1 MNKTNKHI
9 VLISAAGLVIMWIY
23 TIVKYFSLPD
33 EIVGHMN
40 FNGEV
45 TRYDDKNVIWF
56 LVILFTGVFYGVYKL
71 SKNELNTNY
80 NRFQDKDKAQTISL
94 LVLPY
99 LSIISLAVVYTVI
112 KKSEDLAF
120 NTNWLMYCIIG
131 FTIIYLLVMFTLS
144 FKYSKK

>member
-1 MNKTNKHI
+1 
-9 VLISAAGLVIMWIY
+9 
-23 TIVKYFSLPD
+23 
-33 EIVGHMN
+33 MN

-71 SKNELNTNY
+71 SKSQLNTNY
-80 NRFQDKDKAQTISL
+80 NRFQDKYKAQTISL

-112 KKSEDLAF
+112 KKSENVAF

-131 FTIIYLLVMFTLS
+131 FTIIYVLVMFTLS